1 VKGIAAAVVTAVVAI
16 PVLLLALLSPA
27 SPATAGVGDC
37 PAKPEVFA
45 EAHMQPNAVA
55 LGRCIAQMWPQLTV
69 IGGWRPEDPY
79 ADHPS
84 GQALDVMMP
93 NGGHTAA
100 DVALGN
106 EIATWIMSVAESHR
120 VVYVLWRHRIW
131 NYAGMSPHEPVRP
144 PDQWRLASENGA
156 WTPNHMDHL
165 HIATDGSVALGG
177 QSAPGAGFD
186 GPPPAAD
193 SGGGAGGGFIDPIPG
208 AVIVSETGMRFHPV
222 YRENRCHTGAD
233 INGGYGAPI
242 RAIANGTIT
251 SAGPNGGYGNMTV
264 IDHGDGLTSAYA
276 HQSRFARGPG
286 PIRQGDILG
295 YVGDTGT
302 VTGPH
307 LHLEIRINGVP
318 QNPRG
323 WLPGGNPSQRAPAC

>member
-1 VKGIAAAVVTAVVAI
+1 MKGIAAAVVAAVVAI
-16 PVLLLALLSPA
+16 PVLLLTLLSPA
-27 SPATAGVGDC
+27 SPATAGVGNC

-93 NGGHTAA
+93 NSGTTGA

-131 NYAGMSPHEPVRP
+131 NYAGMSPHEQARP
-144 PDQWRLASENGA
+144 PDQWRLAGENGA
-156 WTPNHMDHL
+156 WTANHMDHL
-165 HIATDGSVALGG
+165 HIATDGTVALGG

-186 GPPPAAD
+186 GPPPAPGNA
-193 SGGGAGGGFIDPIPG
+193 GGGAGGFIDPIPG
-208 AVIVSETGMRFHPV
+208 ASIVSEAGMRFHPV
-222 YRENRCHTGAD
+222 YHEYRCHTGVD
-233 INGGYGAPI
+233 INGDAGDAI
-242 RAIANGTIT
+242 RAVADGIIT
-251 SAGPNGGYGNMTV
+251 HTRFEGAYGNTTT
-264 IDHGDGLTSAYA
+264 IDHGGGLTTRYS
-276 HQSRFARGPG
+276 HQSRYARRAG
-286 PIRQGDILG
+286 PIRHGDILG
-295 YVGDTGT
+295 YVGATGT
-302 VTGPH
+302 TTGPH
-307 LHLEIRINGVP
+307 LHLEVRINGVP

-323 WLPGGNPSQRAPAC
+323 WLPGGQTSQRTPAC